1 MTIKAEFGK
10 LKAGQTFTLG
20 ESSEKYIKLGVELC
34 NFDNLCD
41 NQRVRTKIVNEGT
54 GYTAVGRAAVVFNC
68 VGLSNG
74 AAFSIGDDME
84 VTAHDPNSGV

>member
-1 MTIKAEFGK
+1 MSRSRIAK
-10 LKAGQTFTLG
+10 LPRR

-68 VGLSNG
+68 VGLNNG

-84 VTAHDPNSGV
+84 VAVYEVNSGV